1 MPEETS
7 IAAPPTLRWPLEPR
21 LAYPVV
27 TEVAPAPDGR
37 HVAYAVR
44 EPLLTVE
51 KSEFLTHLYLAARDG
66 GEPVQL
72 TYGDS
77 SDSNPAWSP
86 DGRYLAFL
94 SKRSG
99 KGNIY
104 VLHRDGGEAWPLTR
118 YEKTDVTGLRW
129 SPDGTRIGF
138 LMAEPPSEEKEKQQK
153 ARDDATRFG
162 VDVDFTHL
170 FTVPFAVGPR
180 SAPEA
185 TQLTHGRL
193 QVIDFDWSPGGDQ
206 IAFTHQPTP
215 DADSWPGTRLAV
227 ISADGSADSPSDIA
241 LVAVGGARPSFSPD
255 GLWLACTTGEQ
266 PARWAGAA
274 AIALYP
280 RSPKGAAPEQH
291 SITSLATTPDS
302 GPHLLGWASNGQA
315 VYVLEASGTASQIL
329 AVPRDGSPA
338 QSLGA
343 VALHLSA
350 AAANRQGQVAFV
362 GQDLHQAQ
370 AVYLLDTA
378 SGETTQIA
386 QPPLPADWPQTT
398 MPRAEVIRW
407 QAPDGMQIEGILIY
421 PLDYEPGRRYPL
433 ILHVH
438 GGPAGVFGRTFL
450 GSPGGQVDALGLAER
465 GYAILRANPRGSGGY
480 GKAFRHANQGDW
492 GGGDY
497 RDLMAGVD
505 HLIAQGLADPDR
517 LGVAGWSYGGF
528 MTSWIIT
535 QTRRFQAACIGAP
548 VTDPVSFNGTS
559 DIAGFIPDYF
569 GAESWDDRAAYE
581 RQSPLAHVKGFTT
594 PALIQHG
601 ADDVRVPL
609 GQGREFFNALKRQGV
624 PSELVIYPRQ
634 GHGIGEPRLMLDVT
648 RRATA
653 WLERWIPAGPATKV

>member
-1 MPEETS
+1 MPTK
-7 IAAPPTLRWPLEPR
+7 RWLLEPR
-21 LAYPVV
+21 LAYPVIPEV
-27 TEVAPAPDGR
+27 TPSPDGR
-37 HVAYAVR
+37 HVVYTVR
-44 EPLLTVE
+44 EPLLTAE

-86 DGRYLAFL
+86 DGRYIAFL

-99 KGNIY
+99 KSNIY
-104 VLHRDGGEAWPLTR
+104 VLRMAGGEAWPLTR

-129 SPDGTRIGF
+129 SPDGTRLAF
-138 LMAEPPSEEKEKQQK
+138 QMKEPPSEEKEKQQK
-153 ARDDATRFG
+153 ARDDAKQFG
-162 VDVDFTHL
+162 VDFDFTQL
-170 FTVPFAVGPR
+170 FTAPFAIGPR
-180 SAPEA
+180 TVPEA
-185 TQLTHGRL
+185 TQLTRGRL
-193 QVIDFDWSPGGDQ
+193 HVMDFDWSPDGAL

-215 DADSWPGTRLAV
+215 DADTWPETRLA
-227 ISADGSADSPSDIA
+227 IIPTNDSADSPTDVA
-241 LVAVGGARPSFSPD
+241 HVAVDGACPSFSPD
-255 GLWLACTTGEQ
+255 GSWLACATAEQ
-266 PARWAGAA
+266 PPRWAGAA
-274 AIALYP
+274 QVALYP
-280 RSPKGAAPEQH
+280 RSREGADPDRRPV
-291 SITSLATTPDS
+291 TSLATTPDS
-302 GPHLLGWASNGQA
+302 RPHLLGWAADGLA

-329 AVPRDGSPA
+329 TAPCDGSPA
-338 QSLGA
+338 RSLSG

-350 AAANRQGQVAFV
+350 AAANRQGQLAFI

-370 AVYLLDTA
+370 AVYLLDA
-378 SGETTQIA
+378 GSGETAKVA

-548 VTDPVSFNGTS
+548 VTDPVSFNGAS
-559 DIAGFIPDYF
+559 DIPGFIPDYF
-569 GAESWDDRAAYE
+569 GAESWDDHGAYE
-581 RQSPLAHVKGFTT
+581 RQSPLHHVKGVTT

-609 GQGREFFNALKRQGV
+609 GQGREFYNALKRQGV
-624 PSELVIYPRQ
+624 PVELVIYPRQ

-653 WLERWIPAGPATKV
+653 WLERWIPGGPR